1 MVKFSKIQFITMGA
15 LVAAGIF
22 NPMSYEILK
31 DYIEIFFNVI
41 AGVSTLWVLGFLLW
55 KVLRPEQV
63 TIPKKAKKTTPK
75 FIETV

>member
-1 MVKFSKIQFITMGA
+1 MVRFNKLQLITM
-15 LVAAGIF
+15 VAIILAMLF
-22 NPMSYEILK
+22 NPGSYQILK

-63 TIPKKAKKTTPK
+63 NIPKKAKKTTPK
-75 FIETV
+75 YLDV